1 MDLILQKY
9 LLLKSQNVPR
19 ETFLDFETYISML
32 LKKNDEINIIS
43 KKTGKDY
50 LIRERHIIDSAQII
64 EFVDL
69 NSINITD
76 IGSGGGV
83 PGLVIAIMLKN
94 IKKTIKINLY
104 EKSHNKS
111 VFLRKV
117 IRDLKLNAEVIQ
129 KNIFE
134 EENIESGT
142 IMARA
147 FKPLPIILELIFKN
161 FKNYNNIILFMGSS
175 GEKVLKE
182 TLKNWDLEF
191 EKKKSITSKNS
202 FLLNIKNIKKKIR
215 I

>member
-94 IKKTIKINLY
+94 IQKTIKINLY

>member
-94 IKKTIKINLY
+94 IQKTIKINLY

-161 FKNYNNIILFMGSS
+161 FKNYNNIILFMGNS

>member
-32 LKKNDEINIIS
+32 LKQNDEINIIS
-43 KKTGKDY
+43 KKTDKDY
-50 LIRERHIIDSAQII
+50 LIRERHIIDSAQIL
-64 EFVDL
+64 EFIDL

-76 IGSGGGV
+76 IGSGGGL
-83 PGLVIAIMLKN
+83 PGLVIAIILKN

-104 EKSHNKS
+104 EKSHHKS
-111 VFLRKV
+111 AFLRKV

-191 EKKKSITSKNS
+191 EKKKSITSENS

>member
-19 ETFLDFETYISML
+19 ETFFDFETYISML